1 MSSSTSA
8 QTGSGSGGGSGSS
21 GGSNPPQAQSKP
33 VDPKMGT
40 TEETYSGSGDYYY
53 AFGGEPLHDWS
64 GIKDL
69 NSRLLSDLCF
79 RPVDPVSG
87 QKSSVL
93 RTKGLASK
101 YQRKDKLAVFQK
113 QVWTH
118 LKNHGL
124 DTIGYLQNPNDPT
137 SCLSVVTHHARYT
150 GDLNKAQ
157 ALSNSFKAE
166 FDIWDKKHDFEAK
179 NFLLSS
185 LNQELLRG
193 LETYLEDEDT
203 FAITWLK
210 FVRYLV
216 VTTARTFDVMKES
229 LRSIKPQSY
238 EGQNIE
244 KMAETIIN
252 TATELDH
259 AGHFDH
265 NLTLNIVDAFLCA
278 TKDSRGTFHHTMNN
292 LRTRVE
298 TLLQQTLFLPKADQ
312 DSKFASERLT
322 FTDICMLATDA
333 YKILRHD
340 NMWEPAKLPRD
351 NQKPA
356 QIGLTTA
363 EIMLLKENM
372 SSNKFKKNNK
382 ISNNN
387 NNKSARGCFNCGSK
401 DHMVKDC
408 PNGIKQGRD
417 KKNKN
422 KFKGKRY
429 KMSKWKLV
437 APTNP
442 SETKVV
448 NGKTYYWCGK
458 CGNWTPT
465 HTTDTHLGSRQNDT
479 RPEQHGRAE
488 SNHVVTHAGVWM
500 LAADTQ
506 DQSLHCS
513 KARTN
518 DWTSCSTTLA
528 LLKGYFV
535 LTAMIMMYKIIC
547 DYDVKIDI
555 TQVINAIKGLKPG
568 MTMAML
574 NIKHCLAPLTWF
586 SAGFGAGYLSKLNSK
601 KNDFNVV
608 EYSRNCPSRKIKRI
622 YDKLKLKKVKNNN
635 LSARSCNLHKSYP
648 MRLRNQNVFKVR
660 GDAIIQDR
668 WNKYSNC
675 FKKHH
680 HYNTHKHMNHH
691 QTVNSCTHSW
701 RQTCYKCKGRT
712 VGARDKNQRVG
723 ANGEPL
729 DIKKCYLYQ
738 PLKKGN
744 INPRKKA
751 WERAIDET
759 IHELTKGKRHKSS
772 EEEWVPIPLKSS
784 DVYFTPDKSHQ
795 VIINEKCNSFEI
807 IWDSGASV
815 CITPSKTDFI
825 DYTTNVDLK
834 TVKTMGGAT
843 SPIKGQGTVLWS
855 VHDERGMLRHLKL
868 KAYHI
873 PTSTTRLLSTSS
885 LLNTYKDE
893 TITVDART
901 LTLSGLKG
909 DQSRTKVTVYND
921 PNTRLP
927 TTVAYR
933 YNDVVELNPALINIV
948 STVNSENH
956 NLIESEKELLRWHY
970 RLGHLSFKKIQ
981 HLMRTGVLSNTE
993 SGRSLHTAASKI
1005 VQPPKCAA
1013 CLFGKQVLR
1022 SNQAKTTT
1030 VVKDRAG
1037 VLRENNILP
1046 GAEVSVDHFVSSVKG
1061 RLFSGYNKG
1070 SDESRYVGGCIF
1082 VDHSSS
1088 YIHIEFQSSLSSHDT
1103 LRAKAAYE
1111 AVCRDYGVVPK
1122 TYTSDNGKAFT
1133 SKDYTEHLSRFHQ
1146 ITKLAGV
1153 GAHHQ
1158 NAIAER
1164 SIRTIMSIARTMMMH
1179 AAIHWPDM
1187 AQANLWPMAVSHAC
1201 FLWNH
1206 VPDPSTGLSAQ
1217 DLFSRTRWPQRKF
1230 HDLHVWGCP
1239 TYVLNKTI
1247 QDGKKIPRWQP
1258 RSDRHVYIGTSRY
1271 HASTVPLT
1279 LNTSTGYISPQFH
1292 IVFDDWFAT
1301 IGASKNE
1308 IPDFT
1313 SDEWLKMF
1321 GQSTYQYA
1329 FDDEDLEEQED
1340 HTMARKILEKQEE
1353 IVSAIDSPK
1362 QETRN
1367 DIPTVFR
1374 KEETQVTHN
1383 IHKNIE
1389 ENKKENGL
1397 ASDSTHQTPSPSAPT
1412 VTSEEAP
1419 GVEIL
1424 WEQPGFELN
1433 NPSLTS
1439 ETTQSPERKR
1449 HSSQRKPILSPD
1461 VSPRAKRKIKTP
1473 SRLTYTHDK
1482 RSFTHL
1488 ATTHAQPV
1496 QHAHIFYCNKLLED
1510 LEEPALIYTARPQT
1524 NPDTF
1529 DFDQAMMSEH
1539 KHSFIK
1545 AAEVEVKALED
1556 FGCWEEIPIEM
1567 ATTKVLPGTWVFRI
1581 KRAPDGTLKKFKGRY
1596 CIRGDLQEGEFET
1609 YAPVVQLSSVRMFLV
1624 WALLLNWVTCSVDFG
1639 NAFIQATLNDPIFV
1653 HVPRGFSSNK
1663 NGRTCLRL
1671 KRSLY
1676 GLSVAPRLWFQHLWK
1691 ALEKEGFTQSKY
1703 DACLMF
1709 AKDLIVIQYVDD
1721 LGIAG
1726 KDMKTIDN
1734 LIANLRKKGFELT
1747 KEGTFAEYL
1756 GIQYTTLENG
1766 SILMNQ
1772 PGLIQKIIDATE
1784 MGGCNPNRT
1793 PTTKEAL
1800 GLDPDGKR
1808 MTEKWNYR
1816 SIVGMLLY
1824 LTTNTRPDISFAV
1837 SQVARFSHNPKQSH
1851 ASAVKTIVRYLA
1863 GSKDKGT
1870 IFHRPKKLHFDCYVD
1885 ADFAGLHGRDPPEEP
1900 TSVKSRTG
1908 YILSLSGC
1916 YILSKSQLQ
1925 STIALSTSEAE
1936 YGALSQAMRVIL
1948 PLREIILEFIK
1959 HMNLT
1964 KGFLGCDEDPAKF
1977 KTTIYEDNS
1986 TALNLANT
1994 QKITSRTKHWCIKWH
2009 FFWSHLNDQRKNME
2023 CKKIDTKNQQADY
2036 LTKGL
2041 TKDAFEH
2048 CRKLN
2053 QGW

>member
-1 MSSSTSA
+1 MSSSSSS

-21 GGSNPPQAQSKP
+21 GGSSPPQAQSKP
-33 VDPKMGT
+33 KNPKMGT

-69 NSRLLSDLCF
+69 DSRLLSDLCF
-79 RPVDPVSG
+79 RSVDPVSG

-93 RTKGLASK
+93 RTKGLVNK

-118 LKNHGL
+118 LKKHGL
-124 DTIGYLQNPNDPT
+124 DTIGYLQDPNNSS

-150 GDLNKAQ
+150 SDLNKAQ
-157 ALSNSFKAE
+157 TLSNLFKAE
-166 FDIWDKKHDFEAK
+166 YDTWDKKHDFEAK

-185 LNQELLRG
+185 LNQDLLRG

-203 FAITWLK
+203 FTITWLK

-216 VTTARTFDVMKES
+216 VTTTRTFDVMRES

-244 KMAETIIN
+244 KMSEAIIN

-278 TKDSRGTFHHTMNN
+278 SKDSRGTFHHTMNN

-298 TLLQQTLFLPKADQ
+298 TLLQQTLFLPKEDQ
-312 DSKFASERLT
+312 DSKFATERLT
-322 FTDICMLATDA
+322 FTDVCMLATDA
-333 YKILRHD
+333 YKVLKHD

-351 NQKPA
+351 SQRPA
-356 QIGLTTA
+356 QISLSSA
-363 EIMLLKENM
+363 EIMLLKESM
-372 SSNKFKKNNK
+372 SANKFKKG
-382 ISNNN
+382 NNN
-387 NNKSARGCFNCGSK
+387 NNKSVRGCFNCGSK

-408 PNGIKQGRD
+408 PHAIKKEKGKNG
-417 KKNKN
+417 KNKS
-422 KFKGKRY
+422 KDKRH
-429 KMSKWKLV
+429 KSMSRWKLI

-442 SETKVV
+442 NETKVIG
-448 NGKTYYWCGK
+448 GKTFYWCSK

-465 HTTDTHLGSRQNDT
+465 HKTETHVTIKSGES
-479 RPEQHGRAE
+479 GKAE
-488 SNHVVTHAGVWM
+488 SNHVMTEAGVWM
-500 LAADTQ
+500 LTADIQNQ
-506 DQSLHCS
+506 DSYNHKVES
-513 KARTN
+513 N
-518 DWTSCSTTLA
+518 DWTSSNTTLI
-528 LLKGYFV
+528 LLKSYFI
-535 LTAMIMMYKIIC
+535 LTAMIMAYKVMC
-547 DYDVKIDI
+547 DYNISIDA
-555 TQVINAIKGLKPG
+555 TQVYNMISRFKLCIAMSTPCIKVS
-568 MTMAML
+568 
-574 NIKHCLAPLTWF
+574 LAPITWF
-586 SAGFGAGYLSKLNSK
+586 LAGFGAGYLSKLNTK
-601 KNDFNVV
+601 TKEFNVV
-608 EYSRNCPSRKIKRI
+608 EYSKNDPSRKIKRI
-622 YDKLKLKKVKNNN
+622 INKLRLKKVASNKV
-635 LSARSCNLHKSYP
+635 SARSCNLHKSYP
-648 MRLRNQNVFKVR
+648 MRLRNQNIFKVR
-660 GDAIIQDR
+660 SDAIIQDR
-668 WNKYSNC
+668 WNKYTNSLKEHSYC
-675 FKKHH
+675 KKHMH
-680 HYNTHKHMNHH
+680 VNHH
-691 QTVNSCTHSW
+691 HSKDKCSHSW
-701 RQTCYKCKGRT
+701 RQTCFRCKPKNKLRS
-712 VGARDKNQRVG
+712 AHNKNQRVG
-723 ANGEPL
+723 ADGRPI
-729 DIKKCYLYQ
+729 DVKKFYRTTH
-738 PLKKGN
+738 LKLKDNDLRRNKN
-744 INPRKKA
+744 I
-751 WERAIDET
+751 WERTE
-759 IHELTKGKRHKSS
+759 KKRDKPS
-772 EEEWVPIPLKSS
+772 EEEWVPIPFKSNN
-784 DVYFTPDKSHQ
+784 VYFTPDKSHQ

-815 CITPSKTDFI
+815 CITPCKDDFI
-825 DYTTNVDLK
+825 DYTTDVDLK
-834 TVKTMGGAT
+834 TVKTMGGASST
-843 SPIKGQGTVLWS
+843 IKGQGTVLWS

-873 PTSTTRLLSTSS
+873 PSSTTRLLSTSS
-885 LLNTYKDE
+885 LLNTYKGE

-901 LTLSGLKG
+901 LTLSGLEG
-909 DQSRTKVTVYND
+909 DESRTKVIVHNH

-927 TTVAYR
+927 TIAAYR

-956 NLIESEKELLRWHY
+956 NLVESEKELLRWHY

-1005 VQPPKCAA
+1005 VHPPKCAA

-1022 SNQAKTTT
+1022 SSKAKTTT
-1030 VVKDRAG
+1030 VVRDRAG
-1037 VLRENNILP
+1037 ILKESNILP
-1046 GAEVSVDHFVSSVKG
+1046 GAEVSVDHFISSVKG

-1070 SDESRYVGGCIF
+1070 SDDSRYVGGCIF

-1103 LRAKAAYE
+1103 LRAKTAYE

-1133 SKDYTEHLSRFHQ
+1133 SRDYTEHLSKFHQ
-1146 ITKLAGV
+1146 INKFAGV

-1187 AQANLWPMAVSHAC
+1187 AQANLWPMAVTHAC

-1217 DLFSRTRWPQRKF
+1217 DLFSRTRWPQRRF

-1247 QDGKKIPRWQP
+1247 QDGNKIPRWQP
-1258 RSDRHVYIGTSRY
+1258 RSNRHVYIGTSRY

-1292 IVFDDWFAT
+1292 VVFDDWFAT
-1301 IGASKNE
+1301 IGASKND

-1321 GQSTYQYA
+1321 GSSTYQYM
-1329 FDDEDLEEQED
+1329 FDDENTEEQED
-1340 HTMARKILEKQEE
+1340 HAIARKILEKQETIASRIDNPQQESGDFIPIQLKQKETE
-1353 IVSAIDSPK
+1353 ITSNPRDNRVEDEKAK
-1362 QETRN
+1362 
-1367 DIPTVFR
+1367 IPTQG
-1374 KEETQVTHN
+1374 TMPP
-1383 IHKNIE
+1383 
-1389 ENKKENGL
+1389 
-1397 ASDSTHQTPSPSAPT
+1397 TPTPSAPRA
-1412 VTSEEAP
+1412 TSEEAP

-1424 WEQPGFELN
+1424 WEQPNLDLT
-1433 NPSLTS
+1433 NPDLATS
-1439 ETTQSPERKR
+1439 EASSPERKQS
-1449 HSSQRKPILSPD
+1449 SSQRKLSLSHEE
-1461 VSPRAKRKIKTP
+1461 SPRAKRRIKTP

-1488 ATTHAQPV
+1488 VTVPEQAARY
-1496 QHAHIFYCNKLLED
+1496 AHVFYCNKLLEGVED
-1510 LEEPALIYTARPQT
+1510 STYVYTTRPQT
-1524 NPDTF
+1524 NPDIF
-1529 DFDQAMMSEH
+1529 DFDQAMMSEY
-1539 KHSFIK
+1539 KDSFIK

-1556 FGCWEEIPIEM
+1556 FNCWEEIPLEM

-1609 YAPVVQLSSVRMFLV
+1609 YAPVVQLSSVRLFLA

-1639 NAFIQATLNDPIFV
+1639 NAFIQAKLEDPIFV
-1653 HVPRGFSSNK
+1653 HVPRGFASNR

-1691 ALEKEGFTQSKY
+1691 ALEKEGFKQSKH
-1703 DACLMF
+1703 DPCLMF
-1709 AKDLIVIQYVDD
+1709 TKDLIVIQYVDD

-1726 KDMKTIDN
+1726 KDMRTIDT
-1734 LIANLRKKGFELT
+1734 LIANLRKRGFELT

-1772 PGLIQKIIDATE
+1772 PGLVQKIMDATE
-1784 MGGCNPNRT
+1784 MNGCNPNRT

-1863 GSKDKGT
+1863 GSKEKGT
-1870 IFHRPKKLHFDCYVD
+1870 IFHRPKRLHLDCYVD

-1936 YGALSQAMRVIL
+1936 YGALSQAMRVVL
-1948 PLREIILEFIK
+1948 PIREIMLEFIK
-1959 HMNLT
+1959 HLNLR
-1964 KGFLGCDEDPAKF
+1964 KGFLGCNEDPAKF
-1977 KTTIYEDNS
+1977 KTTIFEDNS
-1986 TALNLANT
+1986 TALNLAIS

-2009 FFWSHLNDQRKNME
+2009 FFWAHLNDQTKNME
-2023 CKKIDTKNQQADY
+2023 CKKVDTKNQQADY

-2041 TKDAFEH
+2041 SKEAFEH